1 MANNKSSKRKRA
13 AKVEAPAKV
22 VKTAGTVTPP
32 PDAATFQPKSL
43 QTVISDD
50 ELDITVETLN
60 MLSEYPGLIKSKACR
75 DLRGAVHNFR
85 QACTTGV
92 NSVGML
98 PHVSPVAPS
107 NPFSIFVP
115 RRVQQLKFG
124 S

>member
-1 MANNKSSKRKRA
+1 MANSKSSKRKRA
-13 AKVEAPAKV
+13 AKVDAPAKV

-32 PDAATFQPKSL
+32 PDAAAAFQPKSL
-43 QTVISDD
+43 QTVVSDD

-60 MLSEYPGLIKSKACR
+60 MLAEYPGLIKSKACR

-98 PHVSPVAPS
+98 PHVSLLHHLSLDPS
-107 NPFSIFVP
+107 PSLSYIVHNS
-115 RRVQQLKFG
+115 
-124 S
+124 